1 MIILEYPSTSQKM
14 GLLARK
20 DGQYVRPIVGALFDI
35 RLEDVL
41 PAEFLSKALVA
52 NFIGKLPDIPELN
65 QHDAYFVSEFN
76 TVRTTSATP
85 KEVKSLLDTGEYL
98 LLPSGPQD
106 KLYQFTG
113 APWWE
118 YAVVLDDYGQ
128 FIKAPKEPR
137 STEPGPEEIDERLDD
152 YPENRAK
159 TQVVSPV
166 VLQKVHS
173 GAMKENYL
181 ARLSRI

>member
-1 MIILEYPSTSQKM
+1 MIILEYPHTSKKM

-20 DGQYVRPIVGALFDI
+20 DGEYKRPIVGALFDI

-52 NFIGKLPDIPELN
+52 NFIGRLPDIPELN
-65 QHDAYFVSEFN
+65 QEGVYFVSEFN
-76 TVRTTSATP
+76 TIRTTNA
-85 KEVKSLLDTGEYL
+85 KEDEVGELLRTGGYL
-98 LLPSGPQD
+98 LLPAGPQD
-106 KLYQFTG
+106 ELYRFTG

-118 YAVVLDDYGQ
+118 YAVALDDYGQ
-128 FIKAPKEPR
+128 YIKAPKEPR
-137 STEPGPEEIDERLDD
+137 AMEPGPEEIDERLDD

-159 TQVVSPV
+159 IQVVSPV
-166 VLQKVHS
+166 VLQQVHS

-181 ARLSRI
+181 AKLSRI